1 VSVSNAVE
9 GQNKAG
15 VRSTTQLETLGLFSR
30 MPFSFFVSFS
40 LPRRFH
46 PHKKKSVTS
55 VEALHASATCSR
67 PLQKIQVVIRP
78 RLHKLVQAPWTNRPR
93 VWRHVDWHQPGAVAL
108 DSNIQTFKILYHRDP
123 PAFPRVF
130 RGPLENVMN
139 FQSTCAT
146 FPYKLRSVRTKVNCN
161 YLKLYHPDPGNP

>member
-55 VEALHASATCSR
+55 PLKPCTPPPHLQQPLAKNPGGHQAASAQACSSSLDKQTTRVEAR
-67 PLQKIQVVIRP
+67 RP
-78 RLHKLVQAPWTNRPR
+78 RLAPE
-93 VWRHVDWHQPGAVAL
+93 
-108 DSNIQTFKILYHRDP
+108 
-123 PAFPRVF
+123 
-130 RGPLENVMN
+130 PLHLLPLPHL
-139 FQSTCAT
+139 T
-146 FPYKLRSVRTKVNCN
+146 
-161 YLKLYHPDPGNP
+161 